1 MHIMSVFQTMY
12 LLTMSFAIIM
22 SLLYLTYVICELF
35 NENEAEDSEAE
46 DSGATPKGRGK

>member
-1 MHIMSVFQTMY
+1 MHIMFVLQTMY
-12 LLTMSFAIIM
+12 LLSMLFAISM
-22 SLLYLTYVICELF
+22 SLLFLVYVINELF